1 MSSNAQLTL
10 LTRRRHSKWG
20 VASLSPCIPTE
31 KVGLKAG
38 MDKPAWGKVIRV
50 LTVRLSATLKVSLIV
65 QCTID
70 VLVSRDQHVARGRN
84 LSPVWQHLIVGDGRT
99 QQLGISCIFL
109 ESRGVLA
116 TTRLFICLESRGMLA
131 TTRLEGSWSSHYPC
145 SSKNSNKVS
154 VAVRRLEV
162 VKRQS

>member
-1 MSSNAQLTL
+1 M
-10 LTRRRHSKWG
+10 
-20 VASLSPCIPTE
+20 
-31 KVGLKAG
+31 GLKAG

-99 QQLGISCIFL
+99 QQLTREIGEERL
-109 ESRGVLA
+109 GA
-116 TTRLFICLESRGMLA
+116 TKQREA
-131 TTRLEGSWSSHYPC
+131 
-145 SSKNSNKVS
+145 
-154 VAVRRLEV
+154 
-162 VKRQS
+162 

>member
-1 MSSNAQLTL
+1 M
-10 LTRRRHSKWG
+10 
-20 VASLSPCIPTE
+20 
-31 KVGLKAG
+31 GLKAG

-145 SSKNSNKVS
+145 SSKKQQQGLCSLIQMAGQHHLPAPNGAES
-154 VAVRRLEV
+154 RRQHH
-162 VKRQS
+162 KFGP